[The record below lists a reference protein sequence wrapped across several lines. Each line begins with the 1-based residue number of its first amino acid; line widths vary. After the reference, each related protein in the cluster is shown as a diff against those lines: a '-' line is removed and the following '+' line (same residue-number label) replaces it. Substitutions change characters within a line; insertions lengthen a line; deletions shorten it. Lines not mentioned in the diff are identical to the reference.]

1 MQNEKRTA
9 LKLWERAQDPTERGL
24 GMVLFRLVLS
34 FLALLYGLGVRLRNI
49 VYDTGLLRTHKLSG
63 FVISVGNL
71 TVGGTGK
78 TPVVIHLAQR
88 SAAKGRKVAVLTR
101 GYAREGQEPFRVVKV
116 NDSAR
121 EVGDEP
127 LMMARR
133 LDPIPVV
140 VGKDRVRSGSWAIK
154 NLGVDTLL
162 LDDGFQY
169 RKLKKDVEIVLLD
182 ATNPFGNRR
191 LLPRGILREPA
202 SSLQRADGVLL
213 TKIEQCEIT
222 NSKSELEERLRRL
235 HPRAAI
241 ARIAYVPKQL
251 KRLGKEEALD
261 VSELAG
267 KAVAAFSGLA
277 SPASFR
283 RTLEGLNARVIL
295 EKRFP
300 DHHYYTDDE
309 VRRLVVE
316 AQQAGAWGLVT
327 TEKDAVR
334 IPPIT
339 DSALPIW
346 ILTLEIDVRSG
357 SADLETLLR
366 LR

>member
-1 MQNEKRTA
+1 MKTEEKTR
-9 LKLWERAQDPTERGL
+9 LSLWERAQDSNEKGL
-24 GMVLFRLVLS
+24 GLALFRIFLS
-34 FLALLYGLGVRLRNI
+34 PLAFLYGIGVWVRNAL
-49 VYDTGLLRTHKLSG
+49 YNLGLLHSVKLPC
-63 FVISVGNL
+63 FVVSVGNL

-78 TPVVIHLAQR
+78 TPLVIHLAQR
-88 SAAKGRKVAVLTR
+88 LAAKGRKVAVLTR

-127 LMMARR
+127 LLMARR
-133 LDPIPVV
+133 VDPIAVI
-140 VGKDRVRSGSWAIK
+140 VGKDRVQSGTWAVR
-154 NLGVDTLL
+154 NLGADTLL

-182 ATNPFGNRR
+182 AANPFGNRR

-202 SSLQRADGVLL
+202 SSLHRADGVLL

-222 NSKSELEERLRRL
+222 NSKLELEERLRRL

-251 KRLGKEEALD
+251 KRLGKEETLAL
-261 VSELAG
+261 SELTG

-283 RTLEGLNARVIL
+283 KTLEGLNARIIL

-300 DHHYYTDDE
+300 DHHYYTEIE
-309 VRRLVVE
+309 VRRLVEE
-316 AQQAGAWGLVT
+316 AGQAGAWGLVT

-334 IPPIT
+334 IPQIT

-346 ILTLEIDVRSG
+346 IVTLEMDVRSG

>member
-1 MQNEKRTA
+1 MR
-9 LKLWERAQDPTERGL
+9 LWERAQDPKERGL
-24 GMVLFRLVLS
+24 GLFLLRLLLS
-34 FLALLYGLGVRLRNI
+34 FLSLLYFTGVWLRNAL
-49 VYDTGLLRTHKLSG
+49 YDLGLLRSVKLPC
-63 FVISVGNL
+63 FVVSIGNL

-78 TPVVIHLAQR
+78 TPVVMHLAKML
-88 SAAKGRKVAVLTR
+88 AAKGKKVAVLTR
-101 GYAREGQEPFRVVKV
+101 GYAREGQEPFRAVKA

-133 LDPIPVV
+133 LEPIPVI

-154 NLGVDTLL
+154 NLGADVLL

-182 ATNPFGNRR
+182 ATHPFGNRR

-202 SSLQRADGVLL
+202 SSLRRADGVLL

-222 NSKSELEERLRRL
+222 NSESELEERLRRL

-241 ARIAYVPKQL
+241 ARIAYVPGLL
-251 KRLGKEEALD
+251 KRLGKEETLA

-283 RTLEGLNARVIL
+283 RTLEGLNSRIVL

-300 DHHYYTDDE
+300 DHHCYTGDE
-309 VRRLVVE
+309 VRRLIEE
-316 AQQAGAWGLVT
+316 ASQAGAWGLVT
-327 TEKDAVR
+327 TEKDGVR

-339 DSALPIW
+339 DPALPIW
-346 ILTLEIDVRSG
+346 ILTLEMDVRSG
-357 SADLETLLR
+357 SAELETLLR
-366 LR
+366 LS

>member
-1 MQNEKRTA
+1 LR
-9 LKLWERAQDPTERGL
+9 LWERAQDPKERGL
-24 GMVLFRLVLS
+24 GLFLLRLFLS
-34 FLALLYGLGVRLRNI
+34 FLSLLFFTGVWLRNAL
-49 VYDTGLLRTHKLSG
+49 YDLGLLRSVKIPC

-78 TPVVIHLAQR
+78 TPVVMHLAKML
-88 SAAKGRKVAVLTR
+88 SAKGKKVAVLTR
-101 GYAREGQEPFRVVKV
+101 GYAREGQEPFRVVKA

-133 LDPIPVV
+133 LEPIPVV
-140 VGKDRVRSGSWAIK
+140 VGKDRVRSGSWAIQ
-154 NLGVDTLL
+154 NLGVDVLL

-182 ATNPFGNRR
+182 ATHPFGNRR

-202 SSLQRADGVLL
+202 SSLRRADGVLL

-222 NSKSELEERLRRL
+222 NSETELEERLRRL

-241 ARIAYVPKQL
+241 ARIAYVPKPL
-251 KRLGKEEALD
+251 ERPGKEEALSL
-261 VSELAG
+261 SELAG

-283 RTLEGLNARVIL
+283 RTLEGLNARIVL

-300 DHHYYTDDE
+300 DHHYYTGDE
-309 VRRLVVE
+309 VRRLVEE
-316 AQQAGAWGLVT
+316 ARQAGAWGLVT

-334 IPPIT
+334 IPQIE
-339 DSALPIW
+339 SAIPVW
-346 ILTLEIDVRSG
+346 ILCIEIEISSDND
-357 SADLETLLR
+357 ALETLLR

>member
-1 MQNEKRTA
+1 MR
-9 LKLWERAQDPTERGL
+9 LWERAQDPNERGL
-24 GMVLFRLVLS
+24 GVVLFRLVLS
-34 FLALLYGLGVRLRNI
+34 VLALLYGLGVRLRNI
-49 VYDTGLLRTHKLSG
+49 FYDTGLLRTHQLSG

-71 TVGGTGK
+71 SVGGTGK
-78 TPVVIHLAQR
+78 TPVVMHLAKML
-88 SAAKGRKVAVLTR
+88 AAKGKKVAVLTR
-101 GYAREGQEPFRVVKV
+101 GYAREGQEPFRVVKA

-127 LMMARR
+127 LLMART
-133 LDPIPVV
+133 LDPIAVV
-140 VGKDRVRSGSWAIK
+140 VGKDRVQSGTWAIQ
-154 NLGVDTLL
+154 NLGADTLL
-162 LDDGFQY
+162 LDDGFQH

-182 ATNPFGNRR
+182 ATHPFGNRR

-202 SSLQRADGVLL
+202 SSLHRADGVLL

-222 NSKSELEERLRRL
+222 NSESELEERLRRL

-241 ARIAYVPKQL
+241 ARIAYVPGPL
-251 KRLGKEEALD
+251 KRLGKEEALA

-283 RTLEGLNARVIL
+283 RTLEGLNARIVL

-309 VRRLVVE
+309 VRRLVEE
-316 AQQAGAWGLVT
+316 ARKAGAWGLVT

-334 IPPIT
+334 IPRME
-339 DSALPIW
+339 SAIPIW
-346 ILTLEIDVRSG
+346 VLSIEIEIRTGGDALEP
-357 SADLETLLR
+357 LLR
-366 LR
+366 L

>member
-1 MQNEKRTA
+1 MR
-9 LKLWERAQDPTERGL
+9 LWERAQDPKERGFGL
-24 GMVLFRLVLS
+24 FLFRLLLS
-34 FLALLYGLGVRLRNI
+34 FLSLLYFRGVWLRNAL
-49 VYDTGLLRTHKLSG
+49 YDLGLLRSVKLPC

-78 TPVVIHLAQR
+78 TPVVFHLAQR
-88 SAAKGRKVAVLTR
+88 LAAKGKKVAVLTR
-101 GYAREGQEPFRVVKV
+101 GYAREGQEPVRVVKA

-133 LDPIPVV
+133 LDPIPVI
-140 VGKDRVRSGSWAIK
+140 VGKNRVRSGSWAIQ
-154 NLGVDTLL
+154 NLGADTLL

-222 NSKSELEERLRRL
+222 NSESELEERLRRL

-241 ARIAYVPKQL
+241 ARIAYAPGPL
-251 KRLGKEEALD
+251 KRLGKEEALA

-283 RTLEGLNARVIL
+283 RTLEGLNARIIL
-295 EKRFP
+295 DKRFP
-300 DHHYYTDDE
+300 DHHYYTGDE
-309 VRRLVVE
+309 VRRLVEE
-316 AQQAGAWGLVT
+316 ARQAGAWGLVT

-334 IPPIT
+334 IPGME
-339 DSALPIW
+339 SAIPIW
-346 ILTLEIDVRSG
+346 VLSIEIEIRSG
-357 SADLETLLR
+357 NDAFEPLLR
-366 LR
+366 L